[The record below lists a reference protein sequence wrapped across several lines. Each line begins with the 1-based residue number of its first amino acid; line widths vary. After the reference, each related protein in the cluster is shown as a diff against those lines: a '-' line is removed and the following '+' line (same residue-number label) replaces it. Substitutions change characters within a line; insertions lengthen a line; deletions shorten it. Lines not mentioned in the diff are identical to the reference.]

1 MKRSVAVLAFF
12 AFLTGTLALSAQLE
26 APSDSLPTQV
36 LGEVVVQG
44 RIAEAYVNESK
55 SVTVYSAEAIAQ
67 SGVLHLVDFLQQVAG
82 LDVRRRG
89 SGVPLRQISI
99 YGEAPSIRRCCSLMV
114 SL

>member
-12 AFLTGTLALSAQLE
+12 AFLTGTFTLSAQLE

-44 RIAEAYVNESK
+44 RIAESYVNESK

-67 SGVLHLVDFLQQVAG
+67 SGAAP
-82 LDVRRRG
+82 RRFFAAG
-89 SGVPLRQISI
+89 SGARRAQKRS
-99 YGEAPSIRRCCSLMV
+99 GAHPSRSQFTRRHL
-114 SL
+114 